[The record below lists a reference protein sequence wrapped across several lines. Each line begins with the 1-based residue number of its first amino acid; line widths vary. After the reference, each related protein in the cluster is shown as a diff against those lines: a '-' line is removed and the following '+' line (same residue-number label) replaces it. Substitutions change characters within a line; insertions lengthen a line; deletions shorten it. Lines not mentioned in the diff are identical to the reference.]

1 MKTLYRKDRFV
12 TNYLTRWLVGGV
24 VWGFLLLAGCSE
36 NNLEVADPK
45 KEQAPPSALKKQPLI
60 RSEKLLQRR
69 ANVGDE
75 CPKLV
80 QKRIDHTAVS
90 RQDSIMGYTCDYFI
104 YPAVGDVLTVY
115 VSDGRMKP
123 FLNTPYYHD
132 FANGSYKVIANGR
145 HVIRLEY
152 NALEHKPMV
161 MDYVFVVNIVSAK

>member
-1 MKTLYRKDRFV
+1 MIAFHPKHKSMADLSKG
-12 TNYLTRWLVGGV
+12 RWALGF
-24 VWGFLLLAGCSE
+24 FLLLTGCGTESAEVVKAEQSAVILE
-36 NNLEVADPK
+36 NYTPARND
-45 KEQAPPSALKKQPLI
+45 
-60 RSEKLLQRR
+60 KLQQRR

-80 QKRIDHTAVS
+80 QKRVDHTAIS
-90 RQDSIMGYTCDYFI
+90 RQDSIMGNTCDYFI
-104 YPAVGDVLTVY
+104 YPAVGDTLTVY

-152 NALEHKPMV
+152 NALEHKPAV
-161 MDYVFVVNIVSAK
+161 MDYVLVVNITPPK